1 MTDILSILY
10 QKYNILIVEACRK
23 VYNVKQVSALRW
35 DQDDLATGWMQANV
49 DYIGGDKDV
58 L

>member
-1 MTDILSILY
+1 MSILY